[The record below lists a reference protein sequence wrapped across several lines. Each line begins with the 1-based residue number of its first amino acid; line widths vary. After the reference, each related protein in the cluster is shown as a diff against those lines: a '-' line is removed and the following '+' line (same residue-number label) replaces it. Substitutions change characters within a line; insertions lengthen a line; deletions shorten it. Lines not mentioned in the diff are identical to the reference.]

1 MGDNAIIEEEVL
13 ESLRKLCED
22 LSTGRMKSHLGG
34 REVQSRR
41 VDDYDFEDQDQRK
54 IGKWLS
60 LIFVSSH
67 VVKMSFQAK
76 FTFENCKPLVAMAFE
91 KKTEE
96 VTRDQMEDFVK
107 EFCNLTAGALKKNL
121 EKEGFSSL
129 ISLPLLTRG
138 QDEVFFKHHPM
149 DIDGP
154 IVFQH
159 SWEVV
164 CESTPLLCQI
174 HFEIFDKEG
183 FQKIILGA
191 FGAEE
196 EDDGDIDFF

>member
-1 MGDNAIIEEEVL
+1 MSGEAKIEPKVF

-22 LSTGRMKSHLGG
+22 LSSVRMKSHLGG
-34 REVQSRR
+34 REVQSRPCEEL
-41 VDDYDFEDQDQRK
+41 DFDGDNRK

-60 LIFVSSH
+60 LVFVSSH

-76 FTFENCKPLVAMAFE
+76 FTFEKCRPLVAMAFE

-96 VTRDQMEDFVK
+96 VTREQMEDFVK
-107 EFCNLTAGALKKNL
+107 EFCNLTAGALKQNL
-121 EKEGFSSL
+121 ENEGFSSL

-138 QDEVFFKHHPM
+138 QDEVFFKNHPSE
-149 DIDGP
+149 DDGP

-159 SWEVV
+159 TWEVV
-164 CESTPLLCQI
+164 CENNPLFCEI
-174 HFEIFDKEG
+174 HFEIYDKEA
-183 FQKIILGA
+183 FEKIILGA

-196 EDDGDIDFF
+196 EDEGDIDFL